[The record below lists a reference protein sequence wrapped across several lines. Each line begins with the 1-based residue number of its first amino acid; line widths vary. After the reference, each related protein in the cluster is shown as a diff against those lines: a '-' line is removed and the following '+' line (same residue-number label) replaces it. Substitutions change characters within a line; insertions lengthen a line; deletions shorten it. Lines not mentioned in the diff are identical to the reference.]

1 VIPRAGRATPAAA
14 GALAVLL
21 WLAGAA
27 QAADPVQVV
36 RAHFEAFNRHDVD
49 ALVARVAPDFIWFNV
64 TSNETKVEVQGRD
77 ALRASLTSYFKSTPT
92 VRSEMENVT

>member
-1 VIPRAGRATPAAA
+1 M
-14 GALAVLL
+14 
-21 WLAGAA
+21 
-27 QAADPVQVV
+27 QVV
-36 RAHFEAFNRHDVD
+36 RAPFEAFNRHDVD